1 MTSPFVIVHPDVMAA
16 LLANRPVVALE
27 STIIS
32 HGMPYPE
39 NAQTARRCE
48 QAVQDHG
55 AVPATI
61 AILDGVIHVGLTK
74 EEIERLAKEG
84 LHVWKASRRDLPY
97 LLSQKKSGSLTVAA
111 TMIACELAG
120 IRVFATGGIG
130 GVHRGAET
138 TFDVSADLLELAQTD
153 VCVVCAG
160 MKSILDLPKT
170 MEVLET
176 HGVPVVGY
184 QTSELPAFYTQSSGI
199 ALEQRLEDASSI
211 AKLLSA
217 KWVTGLHGGVIVANP
232 IPSEFSY
239 PKDQIDAAIET
250 ALEEAA
256 SRGISGKET
265 TPFLLSKI
273 AELTKG
279 KSLESNIALVLNN
292 CRLAADIAVALAKEV
307 F

>member
-1 MTSPFVIVHPDVMAA
+1 MNARALKIHPDVLEA
-16 LLANRPVVALE
+16 LRENKPVVALE

-39 NAQTARRCE
+39 NAETARRCE
-48 QAVQDHG
+48 QAVRERG

-61 AILDGVIHVGLTK
+61 AILDGVLHVGLSDD
-74 EEIERLAKEG
+74 EIERLAKEG
-84 LHVWKASRRDLPY
+84 LSVWKASRRDLPY
-97 LLSQKKSGSLTVAA
+97 LISQKKSGSLTVAA
-111 TMIACELAG
+111 TMIACGLAG

-184 QTSELPAFYTQSSGI
+184 QTAELPAFYTRTSGI
-199 ALEQRLEDASSI
+199 KLEQRLDSAADI
-211 AKLLSA
+211 AKLLKA
-217 KWVTGLHGGVIVANP
+217 KWDLNLKGGVVVANP
-232 IPSEFSY
+232 IPEAFSY
-239 PKDQIDAAIET
+239 PQEAIDQAIAAAVRKAEDQ
-250 ALEEAA
+250 
-256 SRGISGKET
+256 GIAGKET
-265 TPFLLSKI
+265 TPFLLAEI
-273 AELTKG
+273 ARSTKG
-279 KSLESNIALVLNN
+279 KSLQANIALVLNN
-292 CRLAADIAVALAKEV
+292 CRLAADIAVAYAMEA
-307 F
+307 

>member
-1 MTSPFVIVHPDVMAA
+1 MVTIHPEVAKA
-16 LLANRPVVALE
+16 LEQQKPVVALE

-39 NAQTARRCE
+39 NAATARRCE
-48 QAVQDHG
+48 QAVRKEG

-61 AILDGVIHVGLTK
+61 AILDGVLHIGLTE

-111 TMIACELAG
+111 TMIACDLAG

-130 GVHRGAET
+130 GVHRGAES
-138 TFDVSADLLELAQTD
+138 TFDVSADLLELAQSN

-176 HGVPVVGY
+176 HGVPVVGF
-184 QTSELPAFYTQSSGI
+184 QTDELPAFYTRRSGI
-199 ALEQRLEDASSI
+199 RLEQRLDTAEAIAS
-211 AKLLSA
+211 LLHA
-217 KWVTGLHGGVIVANP
+217 KWSLRLKGGVVVANP
-232 IPSEFSY
+232 IPEAFSF
-239 PKDQIDAAIET
+239 PEDAIDAAIRQAVEH
-250 ALEEAA
+250 A
-256 SRGISGKET
+256 SEQGIAGKET
-265 TPFLLSKI
+265 TPFLLSEIAKI
-273 AELTKG
+273 TG
-279 KSLESNIALVLNN
+279 GRSLQSNIELVLNN
-292 CRLAADIAVALAKEV
+292 CKLAARIAVAYGKEV
-307 F
+307 

>member
-1 MTSPFVIVHPDVMAA
+1 MISSMVNIHPEVASA
-16 LLANRPVVALE
+16 LNQKKPVVALE

-39 NAQTARRCE
+39 NAATARRCE
-48 QAVQDHG
+48 QAVRSEG

-61 AILDGVIHVGLTK
+61 AILDGVLHIGLTDAQ
-74 EEIERLAKEG
+74 IERLAKEG

-97 LLSQKKSGSLTVAA
+97 LMSQKKSGSLTVAA

-138 TFDVSADLLELAQTD
+138 TFDVSADLLELAQSN

-176 HGVPVVGY
+176 HGVPVVGFR
-184 QTSELPAFYTQSSGI
+184 TDELPAFYTRRSGI
-199 ALEQRLEDASSI
+199 RLEQRLDSAEAI
-211 AKLLSA
+211 AKLLRA
-217 KWVTGLHGGVIVANP
+217 KWALNLKGGVVVANP
-232 IPSEFSY
+232 IPEEHSY
-239 PKDQIDAAIET
+239 PQEAIDAAIRQ
-250 ALEEAA
+250 AVKNAEE
-256 SRGISGKET
+256 RGVSGKDT
-265 TPFLLSKI
+265 TPFLLSEIAKI
-273 AELTKG
+273 TG
-279 KSLESNIALVLNN
+279 GGSLQSNIALVLNN
-292 CRLAADIAVALAKEV
+292 CKLAANIAVAYAKEV
-307 F
+307 